1 MAELSSSVA
10 IGFFL
15 VLFAGY
21 CYYKF
26 TKNGNLSAGIT
37 FLFFLVLLIGE
48 YFINL
53 AMSKDVCGFDQDKTA
68 LWATVLPWFFVLGA
82 LKAALVV
89 FPGWLSPFS
98 NTFGYIFVSVVT
110 DLKDVFN
117 NILTPQFDL
126 APKPAGI
133 AGAKQTGGAGGGGVD
148 NQIGGGDNTGG
159 SSGGVDNQIGGG
171 AENSADIPKD
181 DVANKRDIGRALEQI
196 YTDQSILLNELN
208 LDNLD
213 RFWDSFKESRLLR
226 PSAKVEDLDKIRKF
240 LLMKNIVGEFVWL
253 VLCGLLVVSI
263 SYNYILNIGCS
274 FTPEQQ
280 KIRAQVL
287 KEKQDTANAMA
298 EKEKNKVMTITS

>member
-10 IGFFL
+10 IFFFL
-15 VLFAGY
+15 AVFGAY
-21 CYYKF
+21 SYYKH
-26 TKNGNLSAGIT
+26 TKKGVLSGGIT
-37 FLFFLVLLIGE
+37 FLFFLVLITGE

-53 AMSKDVCGFDQDKTA
+53 AMSKDICGFDQEKTA
-68 LWATVLPWFFVLGA
+68 LIATILPWFLVLGV

-98 NTFGYIFVSVVT
+98 NTFGYIFVSAAT
-110 DLKDVFN
+110 DLNDVFN

-126 APKPAGI
+126 APESRKKPSVMSG
-133 AGAKQTGGAGGGGVD
+133 GGGGGEQSGGAGD
-148 NQIGGGDNTGG
+148 
-159 SSGGVDNQIGGG
+159 SSGSLQNT
-171 AENSADIPKD
+171 ADIPADEIK
-181 DVANKRDIGRALEQI
+181 NKRDIGRALEQI

-213 RFWDSFKESRLLR
+213 RFWDSFKESRLIR
-226 PSAKVEDLDKIRKF
+226 PSAKVEDLEKIRTF
-240 LLMKNIVGEFVWL
+240 LIMKSIVGEFIWL

-263 SYNYILNIGCS
+263 SYNYILNMGCS

-287 KEKQDTANAMA
+287 KESQEEAKKKADA
-298 EKEKNKVMTITS
+298 EKNKVMTVTA

>member
-10 IGFFL
+10 IFFFL
-15 VLFAGY
+15 AVFGAY
-21 CYYKF
+21 SYYKH
-26 TKNGNLSAGIT
+26 TKKGVLSGGIT
-37 FLFFLVLLIGE
+37 FLFFLVLITGE

-53 AMSKDVCGFDQDKTA
+53 AMSKDICGFDQEKTA
-68 LWATVLPWFFVLGA
+68 LIATVLPWFLVLGV

-89 FPGWLSPFS
+89 FPGWLTPFS

-126 APKPAGI
+126 APESQKGTGALGAG
-133 AGAKQTGGAGGGGVD
+133 QSGGAGA
-148 NQIGGGDNTGG
+148 GDNTG
-159 SSGGVDNQIGGG
+159 SLQD
-171 AENSADIPKD
+171 SADIPADEIK
-181 DVANKRDIGRALEQI
+181 NKRDIGRALEQI

-213 RFWDSFKESRLLR
+213 RFWDSFKESRLIR
-226 PSAKVEDLDKIRKF
+226 PSAKVEDLEKIRTF
-240 LLMKNIVGEFVWL
+240 LIMKSIVGEFVWL

-263 SYNYILNIGCS
+263 SYNYILNMGCS

-287 KEKQDTANAMA
+287 KEKQEEAKKKADA
-298 EKEKNKVMTITS
+298 EKNKVLTITS

>member
-98 NTFGYIFVSVVT
+98 NTFGYIFVSVAT

-126 APKPAGI
+126 EPKPAGSG
-133 AGAKQTGGAGGGGVD
+133 GAKQTGGGGGGGVD
-148 NQIGGGDNTGG
+148 NQIGGA
-159 SSGGVDNQIGGG
+159 
-171 AENSADIPKD
+171 AESSADIPKD

-287 KEKQDTANAMA
+287 KEKQATAAAEA
-298 EKEKNKVMTITS
+298 EKKKNNVMTITS

>member
-1 MAELSSSVA
+1 MAELSSTVA

-15 VLFAGY
+15 VIFAAY
-21 CYYKF
+21 SYYKF
-26 TKNGNLSAGIT
+26 TKHGVLSAGIT
-37 FLFFLVLLIGE
+37 FVFFLVLLIGE

-53 AMSKDVCGFDQDKTA
+53 AMSKDICGFDQTKTA
-68 LWATVLPWFFVLGA
+68 LWATVLPWFLVLGA

-98 NTFGYIFVSVVT
+98 NTFGYIFVSVAT

-126 APKPAGI
+126 APKPAGD
-133 AGAKQTGGAGGGGVD
+133 GKQTGG
-148 NQIGGGDNTGG
+148 GGGDG
-159 SSGGVDNQIGGG
+159 SS
-171 AENSADIPKD
+171 STDIPKD

-226 PSAKVEDLDKIRKF
+226 ASAKVEDLDKIRKF
-240 LLMKNIVGEFVWL
+240 LMMKDIVGEFVWL
-253 VLCGLLVVSI
+253 VLSGLLVVSI

-287 KEKQDTANAMA
+287 KEKQDAAAAAA
-298 EKEKNKVMTITS
+298 EKQKNNVMTITS

>member
-68 LWATVLPWFFVLGA
+68 LWATVIPWFFVLGA

-98 NTFGYIFVSVVT
+98 NTFGYIFVSVAT

-126 APKPAGI
+126 APKTAGSS
-133 AGAKQTGGAGGGGVD
+133 GKQTGGAGGGGVD
-148 NQIGGGDNTGG
+148 NQIGGADE
-159 SSGGVDNQIGGG
+159 SST
-171 AENSADIPKD
+171 DIPKD
-181 DVANKRDIGRALEQI
+181 NIANKRDIGRALEQI

-287 KEKQDTANAMA
+287 KEKQETAAA
-298 EKEKNKVMTITS
+298 EAAKQKNNVMTITS

>member
-10 IGFFL
+10 IFYFLAVFGAYSYYKHTKKGVLTGGITFMFFL
-15 VLFAGY
+15 VL
-21 CYYKF
+21 
-26 TKNGNLSAGIT
+26 I
-37 FLFFLVLLIGE
+37 IGE

-53 AMSKDVCGFDQDKTA
+53 AMSKDICGFDQEKTA
-68 LWATVLPWFFVLGA
+68 LIATILPWFLVLGV

-89 FPGWLSPFS
+89 FPGWLTPFS
-98 NTFGYIFVSVVT
+98 NTFGYIFVSAVT

-126 APKPAGI
+126 APESQKGPSVMS
-133 AGAKQTGGAGGGGVD
+133 GGGEQI
-148 NQIGGGDNTGG
+148 NQIGGDNTG
-159 SSGGVDNQIGGG
+159 SLQDR
-171 AENSADIPKD
+171 ADIPADEIK
-181 DVANKRDIGRALEQI
+181 NKRDIGRALEQI

-213 RFWDSFKESRLLR
+213 RFWDSFKESRLIR
-226 PSAKVEDLDKIRKF
+226 VSAKIEDLEKIRTF
-240 LLMKNIVGEFVWL
+240 LIMKSIVGEFIWL

-263 SYNYILNIGCS
+263 SYNYILNMGCS

-287 KEKQDTANAMA
+287 KEKQEDAKKKADA
-298 EKEKNKVMTITS
+298 EKKKVLTITS